1 MEIILCSFCENYRM
15 VLTPMNISEVF
26 ELINGRE
33 TCVTFCTHFSFIT
46 QPSSWKI
53 SKNFE
58 SKISSTRKL
67 YINLCTPVSSVTR
80 RQSLSQE
87 LLCRVPHSTPLDTRF
102 VLIFFFFC
110 IDVLIKI
117 VQWDTFYFKVSS
129 IYRLC
134 SKCPNSQ
141 FSYNFYNYKKF
152 KRSGHQWPTWQTK
165 C

>member
-1 MEIILCSFCENYRM
+1 MEIILCSFCKNYRM
-15 VLTPMNISEVF
+15 VLTSMNISEVF

-102 VLIFFFFC
+102 VLSFFFFYWC
-110 IDVLIKI
+110 SNKN
-117 VQWDTFYFKVSS
+117 VQLLMGHLLFLSVFHLSVMFKM
-129 IYRLC
+129 
-134 SKCPNSQ
+134 P
-141 FSYNFYNYKKF
+141 
-152 KRSGHQWPTWQTK
+152 
-165 C
+165 